1 MKIRTHRPI
10 MKVFLGAKSVV
21 LVALL
26 GTLALGAQLLLAA
39 DWPQWGGENRNFKAN
54 SRGLSDSWPSAGPR
68 QLWSRELGEGYS
80 TVAVEG
86 GRLYT
91 LYRSEEEGREVV
103 IAIDA
108 TDGKTIWEYGYPAPP
123 LPRINLEYGPGPHAT
138 PLIVGDLVYAVGA
151 TGKFHAL
158 SKKTGKPVWSH
169 DFYKEFG
176 TVWRRGY
183 SCSPIA
189 YGNTVIVTLGRK
201 GHAVVAF
208 NQEDGSVVW
217 KKQDFPYGFSSPVL
231 INVDGQDQLVVFM
244 GKQVAGLDAASGDL
258 LWSHPHETSY
268 GLNIST
274 PVWGEGNLLFVSSAY
289 NGGSRLLR
297 LSQSEGRTA
306 VEELW
311 FNNRMRIHFGNAIR
325 IGDYVYGSSG
335 DFGPAFFSA
344 IQLSTGKVVWRDR
357 SLARTSS
364 VYADGK
370 FILVDEDGDLVLAT
384 ATPKGLTIHSRA
396 GVLNSNAWT
405 APTLVDTTRYVRD
418 RKMLRAFQL
427 D

>member
-1 MKIRTHRPI
+1 MSNR
-10 MKVFLGAKSVV
+10 V
-21 LVALL
+21 LCQHVTLLLAIALA
-26 GTLALGAQLLLAA
+26 TQLCLAA
-39 DWPQWGGENRNFKAN
+39 DWPQWGGQNRDFKA
-54 SRGLSDSWPSAGPR
+54 SSKGLATSWPTSGPH

-80 TVAVEG
+80 AVAVEA

-91 LYRSEEEGREVV
+91 LYRSEDTGKEIV
-103 IAIDA
+103 IAINA
-108 TDGKTIWEYGYPAPP
+108 ADGKTIWEYGYEAPA
-123 LPRINLEYGPGPHAT
+123 LPGMNFEYGQGPHT
-138 PLIVGDLVYAVGA
+138 SPLIVGDLVFAVGA

-158 SKKTGKPVWSH
+158 RKNSGTPVWSH
-169 DFYKEFG
+169 DFYEEFG

-183 SCSPIA
+183 SCSPMA
-189 YGNTVIVTLGRK
+189 YRDTVIVTLGGK
-201 GHAVVAF
+201 GNAVVAF
-208 NQEDGSVVW
+208 NRADGSVAW
-217 KKQDFPYGFSSPVL
+217 KKQDFQYGFSSPVL

-244 GKQVAGLDAASGDL
+244 GNEVAGLDPATGDL
-258 LWSHPHETSY
+258 LWSHPHKTNY

-297 LSQSEGRTA
+297 LTQSKGKTA

-344 IQLSTGKVVWRDR
+344 IRLSTGKIVWRDR

-370 FILVDEDGDLVLAT
+370 FIMVDEDGDLVLAT
-384 ATPKGLTIHSRA
+384 ATPEGLTIHSRA
-396 GVLNSNAWT
+396 GILNSNAWT
-405 APTLVDTTRYVRD
+405 APTLVDNKLYVRD